1 MDNALSKKSTSFV
14 VGLTGGIG
22 SGKSAATDTFA
33 ALGVPV
39 IDADVVARNV
49 VEPGTSALQ
58 KITEHFGNQVITAE
72 GTLDRAAL
80 REKVFAEPAEKTWLN
95 NLLHPAIRQQMRRD
109 TEAVD
114 YPYCILSVPLLI
126 ENNLTTMT
134 DRVLVVDC
142 PESLQISRACA
153 RDKQSNEATIKRIMQ
168 AQVSRETRL
177 AAADDIIDNS
187 GTLASLKEQVNTLH
201 ARYLTIAQ
209 GH

>member
-1 MDNALSKKSTSFV
+1 MSKKSTPFV

-22 SGKSAATDTFA
+22 SGKSAATDAFA
-33 ALGVPV
+33 ELGVPV
-39 IDADVVARNV
+39 IDADVVARHV
-49 VEPGTSALQ
+49 VEPGTSAFQ
-58 KITEHFGNQVITAE
+58 KITEHFGNQVITAD

-80 REKVFAEPAEKTWLN
+80 REKVFTDPAEKTWLN

-168 AQVSRETRL
+168 AQASRETRL